1 MVRRMTEDDLERV
14 VELENATFSDPWS
27 MDVYRQTLSYPEV
40 IYMVNCI
47 DEKIVSVCGLR
58 NIVGDGEITNVMTDR
73 EYRGR
78 GLAFETLNE
87 LMRCGSEMGVINYT
101 LEVRAGNKSAISLYE
116 KLGFIS
122 EGIRPGF
129 YEHPKEDALIMWKRQ
144 S

>member
-87 LMRCGSEMGVINYT
+87 LMRCGCEMGVINYT

-116 KLGFIS
+116 KLGFVS